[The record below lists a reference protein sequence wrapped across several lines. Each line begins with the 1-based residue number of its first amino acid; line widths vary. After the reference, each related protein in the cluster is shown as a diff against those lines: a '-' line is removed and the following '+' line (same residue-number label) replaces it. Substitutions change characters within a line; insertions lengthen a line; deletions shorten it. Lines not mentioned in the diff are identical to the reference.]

1 MSFAPDQ
8 QKRVGSFTSVA
19 IYLQIFEFSRTFC
32 HFAFEFSVLFD
43 VLVILN
49 FPYFV
54 TFLELVI
61 AIHEISLLLTL
72 RVTLPQH
79 LRMKVLVSKYNF
91 SLY

>member
-1 MSFAPDQ
+1 MNLIPTLMSFAPDQ
-8 QKRVGSFTSVA
+8 QKRVGSFTLVA

-61 AIHEISLLLTL
+61 AIHLSLVNADSSLSNLTIL
-72 RVTLPQH
+72 G
-79 LRMKVLVSKYNF
+79 VSKRKN
-91 SLY
+91 